1 MIDIIKK
8 QLTLIYDGDAWYG
21 PSIKA
26 TLKSVELRCVY
37 NSPRAS
43 LHPIAEL
50 VAHMISWRTFVVR
63 RLNGDASFLP
73 EQEDTFDWRQFS
85 TDKNKAW
92 DAMRKQ
98 LGNNQHQLLR
108 LLDQYG
114 DSILEQE
121 VAGKPYTFHYLL
133 TGLIQHDVYHLGQ
146 IVYIQRL
153 LEEENCDHPT
163 GRMLK
168 YSYKIFPF
176 EKLALLK

>member
-26 TLKSVELRCVY
+26 TLKSVEPRCVY

-50 VAHMISWRTFVVR
+50 VAHMISWRTFAVR
-63 RLNGDASFLP
+63 RLNGDDSFLP
-73 EQEDTFDWRQFS
+73 EQEDTFDWSQFS
-85 TDKNKAW
+85 TDKKKAW

-98 LGNNQHQLLR
+98 LGINQHQLLH

-114 DSILEQE
+114 DSMLEQE
-121 VAGKPYTFHYLL
+121 VAGKPYTFRFLL

-153 LEEENCDHPT
+153 LEDENCDYPR
-163 GRMLK
+163 GRIFN
-168 YSYKIFPF
+168 YSHTIFSF
-176 EKLALLK
+176 ENLALLK